1 MFITNNSTRN
11 VYCSDYIF
19 NSFTSFI
26 VTATIIVTVT
36 IPVLLVLSTA
46 SAISVVVV
54 VYLTLHK
61 HHVQSDSSGHKV
73 QTDWSPDTNSLH
85 CEGNDDS
92 KLDETFK
99 CYNI

>member
-19 NSFTSFI
+19 NSFTSFK

-36 IPVLLVLSTA
+36 IPVLLILSTA
-46 SAISVVVV
+46 SAIAVVVV
-54 VYLTLHK
+54 VYLTLH
-61 HHVQSDSSGHKV
+61 HVQSESSGHKV

-85 CEGNDDS
+85 CEGNDDN